1 MAADEYPGDESHQ
14 DSQSNKKQTPKK
26 WTPPKDARKAKG
38 AGKYPNYYSHKTRSG
53 HVFMMDDSKGQES
66 VTLQHRSGSAIQ
78 MHPNGAVVVTT
89 HNGKYEI
96 TFGEDRVKITGAQ
109 DVLVEGDASWKI
121 NGNLNMTVGK
131 NYNLTVQG
139 NMTMTAKNLN
149 QTIRGNIDTQAKN
162 RTEKVEGSS
171 QSTSQGAMAMLCEG
185 GLTLGSKG
193 DTVAIGGKTA
203 VNIYSPGQAR
213 MRAGGK
219 LSLQS
224 GAEIAGDASKINW
237 NTGSSEDASTT
248 NSMKTVQAPPDEPG
262 DFSA

>member
-1 MAADEYPGDESHQ
+1 MAADELVGDFTG
-14 DSQSNKKQTPKK
+14 DDPKKETPNK
-26 WTPPKDARKAKG
+26 WTPPKDARKLKG
-38 AGKYPNYYSHKTRSG
+38 AGTYPNYYSHKTRSG
-53 HVFMMDDSKGQES
+53 HVFMLDDSKGAES
-66 VTLQHRSGSAIQ
+66 VTLQHRSGSCIQ
-78 MHPNGAVVVTT
+78 MNPNGSVVLTT

-96 TFGEDRVKITGAQ
+96 TFGEDRVVVTGAQ
-109 DVLVEGDASWKI
+109 DIHVKGDASWKI
-121 NGNLNMTVGK
+121 DGHLNMTVAK
-131 NYNLTVQG
+131 NYNLTVNG

-171 QSTSQGAMAMLCEG
+171 QSTAQGAMAMLSEG
-185 GLTLGSKG
+185 GMTLGSKG
-193 DTVAIGGKTA
+193 DTVAIGGRAA

-219 LSLQS
+219 LSLQGGS
-224 GAEIAGDASKINW
+224 VLAADAPRITFNNNESD
-237 NTGSSEDASTT
+237 DASTS